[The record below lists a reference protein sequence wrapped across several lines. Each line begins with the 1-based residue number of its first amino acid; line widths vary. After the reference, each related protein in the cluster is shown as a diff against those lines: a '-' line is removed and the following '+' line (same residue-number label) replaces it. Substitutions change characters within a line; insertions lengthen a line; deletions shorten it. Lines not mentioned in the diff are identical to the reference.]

1 MEDDIE
7 KNSNLIEVMNEENS
21 NVIINDPFDINI
33 EKFETI
39 HIVNEIFQSL
49 GLMLKIIIRD
59 KGNKLMYLEHNKEY
73 INRYIYRCRT

>member
-49 GLMLKIIIRD
+49 GLMPKIIICD
-59 KGNKLMYLEHNKEY
+59 KGSKMMYLEHNKEY
-73 INRYIYRCRT
+73 IDRYIYRCRT